1 MGKVR
6 RKQRSN
12 RLVKLLNQAVKEA
25 GRVPET
31 MHQNEGSGHSADVPP

>member
-6 RKQRSN
+6 RKQRAI

-31 MHQNEGSGHSADVPP
+31 MHQNEGSDHSADVPP